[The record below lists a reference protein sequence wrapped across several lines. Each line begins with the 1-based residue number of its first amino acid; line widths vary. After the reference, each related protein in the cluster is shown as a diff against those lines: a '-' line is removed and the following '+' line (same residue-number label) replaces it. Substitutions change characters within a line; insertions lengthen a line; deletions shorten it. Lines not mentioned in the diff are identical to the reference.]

1 MDQRSGLVNIFS
13 AIRSLPQGHDKPVK
27 QALYNTVAL
36 FMLMVCC
43 AAGYALYI
51 IFQPFMK
58 PLMWALLVGSTLHPL
73 KRSLRDRFQ
82 TWFQNLEINN
92 TPIVFGV
99 ILVPVNIV
107 NDVSE
112 FIGKHTWKRLK
123 LIIVIGIIVP
133 IILLIYNY
141 TPKLIVKVL
150 WRLVLLTF
158 RTLNSF
164 IDASSIWLVGLILIA
179 YISMVFILWRPDNN
193 KKFHYSSI
201 VMWIFGSSCLA
212 KQFGYYQLPIFIL
225 LQIVIFGGFISEVYE
240 HYKTMKENGKP
251 ITLPESVSQVF
262 HESHVIEEEEIVDSS
277 KEEAEEDDIVKI
289 PPAQEKREEVTN
301 IIETSKD
308 PLSLDLFE
316 NTNPIVQQKPKL
328 LKRSLSQPYFSSKSI
343 RDSLRLGKKISYS
356 HTSLLDTESCSSTFY
371 LISVMW
377 ACIVMFF
384 WKNVM
389 FLLLLPFPILYYI
402 IKHLGNYI
410 GLWSYLYEKSC
421 DIFEKIA
428 SWCHERHDALV
439 PVPIRGLYNII
450 HKLNSFLKNAV
461 KSGIDTVASCVVI
474 FSLIIFLICTSV
486 FIAFQIYAEAIM
498 LVEMTAS
505 LINQTIVHNPE
516 LKQLLPPS
524 YYNVDAFLDNTYRYG
539 REGISQ
545 IVKGSMINI
554 DSSKSEQLEKQI
566 LELWDRV
573 YQNWMSTNDSS
584 HGPKVTDDAVL
595 LTWNS
600 FIEDLQKSPEM
611 FNINGLMEFGQQ
623 NIGTV
628 MSLLES
634 VLGIL
639 KGNISLIFGS
649 FTTLI
654 TVIFDGGTAVI
665 NFTISLVV
673 FFTALFYLLHSS
685 GDLYK
690 PVELLTNFSPSGMR
704 LGHALEGAIRGVF
717 SATFKMSAF
726 YGMWTWFIHNLFAI
740 RIVYLPT
747 VFAAILGAIPFL
759 GTYWAGVPAILNLWL
774 AQDRAIEAIIFAV
787 FQFLPTYVVDT
798 TIYKEIK
805 GSGHPYLTGLA
816 IAGGIISLGMEG
828 AIIGPMLLCGLY
840 VAIELSS
847 TLFKETPSEEILN
860 FRLRQ
865 LQNT

>member
-1 MDQRSGLVNIFS
+1 MDHRSGLVNIFS

-36 FMLMVCC
+36 FLLIVCC
-43 AAGYALYI
+43 AAGCALYI
-51 IFQPFMK
+51 IFQSFVK

-107 NDVSE
+107 NDISD
-112 FIGKHTWKRLK
+112 FIGKHLWKRLK

-133 IILLIYNY
+133 IILLIYHY
-141 TPKLIVKVL
+141 TPKIIVKIL
-150 WRLVLLTF
+150 WRFVLLTF
-158 RTLNSF
+158 RTINCF
-164 IDASSIWLVGLILIA
+164 IDASSIWIVGLILIA
-179 YISMVFILWRPDNN
+179 YISMVFLLWRCDNN

-201 VMWIFGSSCLA
+201 VIWIFGSSCLA
-212 KQFGYYQLPIFIL
+212 KQFGYYQLPVFIL

-240 HYKTMKENGKP
+240 HYKTMKESGQP
-251 ITLPESVSQVF
+251 ITLPESLSQVF
-262 HESHVIEEEEIVDSS
+262 HESHVIEEEIIDSG
-277 KEEAEEDDIVKI
+277 KEDVEEDDIVTL
-289 PPAQEKREEVTN
+289 PEEKKEEMKS
-301 IIETSKD
+301 IKDKSKD

-316 NTNPIVQQKPKL
+316 STNPIINQKPKL
-328 LKRSLSQPYFSSKSI
+328 LKRSLSQPYFSSKI
-343 RDSLRLGKKISYS
+343 IGDSALRFGKKISYS
-356 HTSLLDTESCSSTFY
+356 HTSLIDTESCSSTFY
-371 LISVMW
+371 LITVMW

-384 WKNVM
+384 WKNLM

-402 IKHLGNYI
+402 IKHLGYYI
-410 GLWSYLYEKSC
+410 GLWSYLYEKVC

-461 KSGIDTVASCVVI
+461 KNGIDTVASCVVI
-474 FSLIIFLICTSV
+474 FGLIIFLICTSV

-498 LVEMTAS
+498 LVEMTGS

-516 LKQLLPPS
+516 IKQLLPPS
-524 YYNVDAFLDNTYRYG
+524 YYNVDAFLDNTYKYG
-539 REGISQ
+539 REGISH
-545 IVKGSMINI
+545 IVKGSMSNV
-554 DSSKSEQLEKQI
+554 DSTESKQLEKQI

-573 YQNWMSTNDSS
+573 YQNWMSSNDT
-584 HGPKVTDDAVL
+584 HGPKVTDEAVI
-595 LTWNS
+595 LTWND
-600 FIEDLQKSPEM
+600 FIENLQKSPEM
-611 FNINGLMEFGQQ
+611 FNINGLIEFGQQ
-623 NIGTV
+623 NIGTL

-654 TVIFDGGTAVI
+654 TVILEGGTAVI
-665 NFTISLVV
+665 NFSISLVV

-685 GDLYK
+685 GDHYK

-704 LGHALEGAIRGVF
+704 LGHALEGAIIGVF
-717 SATFKMSAF
+717 SATFKMTAF
-726 YGMWTWFIHNLFAI
+726 YGMWTWFIHNLFGI
-740 RIVYLPT
+740 KIVYLPT
-747 VFAAILGAIPFL
+747 VFAAILGAVPFL

-774 AQDRAIEAIIFAV
+774 AQDRGIEAIIFAV
-787 FQFLPTYVVDT
+787 FQVLPTSVVDT

-805 GSGHPYLTGLA
+805 GGGHPYLTGLA
-816 IAGGIISLGMEG
+816 IAGGIISLGIEG

-840 VAIELSS
+840 VAIDLSS
-847 TLFKETPSEEILN
+847 TLFKETPSEEVINL
-860 FRLRQ
+860 RLRQ